1 MLGNKQGQNTL
12 DYTILFAAVIT
23 VLVVFLTREDGGFRD
38 RLDQSLDD
46 SSSTMTT
53 VSQRLAD
60 MFN

>member
-12 DYTILFAAVIT
+12 EYTILFAAVIT